1 MAKPLHYAYLNGE
14 YLALAD
20 AKVSVLDRG
29 FLFGDGVYEVIPVYA
44 GHLFEV
50 DAHLGRL
57 AYSLGEIGLA
67 NPLDDAEWRAV
78 LGELVR
84 RNGGDNQALYLQV
97 TRGADSRRDH
107 GFPRDVPATVFA
119 MSSRLEPIPEAR
131 LAAGVTAI
139 TRDDSRWRRCDIKST
154 ALLANVLLRQ
164 EAIDAEATD
173 AILIRDGYATEGARS
188 SLFICDGDKIYTP
201 PQGNEVLPGITRQLV
216 IQLARQHGLHCD
228 ETRIPEPLLR
238 SAGEIWLTSSTR
250 EVLPVTRLD
259 GKPVGMGSPGPH
271 WHEIH
276 ALFQDYKRLQ
286 INHDR

>member
-1 MAKPLHYAYLNGE
+1 MAKPFPYAYLNGD

-29 FLFGDGVYEVIPVYA
+29 FLFGDGVYEVIPAYA
-44 GHLFEV
+44 GGLFEL

-84 RNGGDNQALYLQV
+84 RNGGGNQALYLQV
-97 TRGADSRRDH
+97 TRGADSSRDH
-107 GFPRDVPATVFA
+107 SFPRDVPATVFA
-119 MSSRLEPIPEAR
+119 MSARLEPIPEAT

-139 TRDDSRWRRCDIKST
+139 TREDSRWRRCDIKST
-154 ALLANVLLRQ
+154 SLLANVLLRQ
-164 EAIDAEATD
+164 EAIDAEAID
-173 AILIRDGYATEGARS
+173 AILLRDGYATEGARS
-188 SLFICDGDKIYTP
+188 SLFVCDGDKIYTP
-201 PQGNEVLPGITRQLV
+201 PQGSDVLPGITRQLV

-228 ETRIPEPLLR
+228 EARIPEPLLR
-238 SAGEIWLTSSTR
+238 GAGEIWLTSSTR
-250 EVLPVTRLD
+250 EILPVTRLD
-259 GKPVGMGSPGPH
+259 GKPVGTGSPGPR

-276 ALFQDYKRLQ
+276 ALFQGYKLRKL
-286 INHDR
+286 